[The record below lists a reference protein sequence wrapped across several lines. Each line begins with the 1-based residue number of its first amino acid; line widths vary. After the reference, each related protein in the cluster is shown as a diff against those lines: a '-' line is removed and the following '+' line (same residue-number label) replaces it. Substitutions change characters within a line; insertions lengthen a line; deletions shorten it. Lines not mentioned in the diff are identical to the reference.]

1 MIAELLL
8 LRFVHIVGGVFWV
21 GSGLFTAF
29 FLAPALTSS
38 GANAGQIFAALG
50 RRRLFIVLPVVALL
64 TIGSGVRLMWI
75 TSNGFAAAYRASAT
89 GRTLMWS
96 GVAAIAAFLLSLLI
110 ARPAAVRAG
119 LLASAAAT
127 ASEVDRARI
136 AAQAAAVRRRGSLA
150 SALALGLM
158 ALSAAGM
165 SVARYL

>member
-50 RRRLFIVLPVVALL
+50 RRRLFVALPVVALL
-64 TIGSGVRLMWI
+64 TIGSGARLMWI
-75 TSNGFAAAYRASAT
+75 TSGGFAAAYRASAM
-89 GRTLMWS
+89 GRTFIWS
-96 GVAAIAAFLLSLLI
+96 GAAAIAAFLLSLLI

-119 LLASAAAT
+119 QLASAAAT
-127 ASEVDRARI
+127 AAEDERARLV
-136 AAQAAAVRRRGSLA
+136 AQAAAVRRWGSLA
-150 SALALGLM
+150 SALAVGLM
-158 ALSAAGM
+158 ALSATGM
-165 SVARYL
+165 SIARYL